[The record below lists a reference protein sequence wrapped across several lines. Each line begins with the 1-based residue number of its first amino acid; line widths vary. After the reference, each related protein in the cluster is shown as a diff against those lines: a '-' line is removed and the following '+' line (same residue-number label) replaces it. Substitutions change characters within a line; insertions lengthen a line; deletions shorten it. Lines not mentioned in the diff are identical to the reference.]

1 MRRVGLRGMLLRFL
15 RRRVVWIGRRD
26 GGSMVVAEGG
36 GEGIWRGVSLVRGFE
51 CFFLSYSAV
60 FLVVVV
66 VYNSL
71 GVWRGEWKGEC
82 VLMD

>member
-1 MRRVGLRGMLLRFL
+1 MVG
-15 RRRVVWIGRRD
+15 
-26 GGSMVVAEGG
+26 EGG

-51 CFFLSYSAV
+51 CLFLSYSAV